1 MKIAIPMFHTK
12 ISPRFDQ
19 TQGFVLL
26 ETQNAGVVVRN
37 NLETKGWSVI
47 AKMKQLV
54 DLEVEVLICGGIDRA
69 SLQYLSFNGIKIYS
83 WVTGEVDDAVTCF
96 LDNRMKPGI
105 ILGDKG
111 RMKGRWQFCKGR
123 NHLCNMFQTGFYKG
137 EKRMIHILIVS
148 GDRLSMS
155 AFKAAL
161 DESDVQTT
169 CLESG
174 RKALSAVSEKVFDLL
189 VTDENIGDMTGLELI
204 GSVIARQ
211 PMLNCAAVSSLSPG
225 DFHEASEGLGILM
238 QLPVEAGKK
247 EADQLLE
254 QLNKIQSSVKSSE
267 PREIP

>member
-26 ETQNAGVVVRN
+26 ETQHAGVVARD
-37 NLETKGWSVI
+37 NLTTKGWSVI

-54 DLEVEVLICGGIDRA
+54 ELEVDILICGGIDRA
-69 SLQYLSFNGIKIYS
+69 SMQFLSFNGVKIYS

-111 RMKGRWQFCKGR
+111 KMKGRWHFCKGR
-123 NHLCNMFQTGFYKG
+123 NHLCNMFQTGLYKG
-137 EKRMIHILIVS
+137 EKQMIHILIVS
-148 GDRLSMS
+148 ENHLSMS
-155 AFKAAL
+155 AFKNAL
-161 DESDVQTT
+161 DEGDVQTT

-189 VTDENIGDMTGLELI
+189 VTDENLGNMTGLELI
-204 GSVIARQ
+204 KSVIASQ

-254 QLNKIQSSVKSSE
+254 HLKKIQSFGV
-267 PREIP
+267 RL